1 MATFSRPFEGTVR
14 IRLNAE
20 TNTLFLDRGVQGS
33 TLTAADA
40 NEIANTV
47 MEAATK
53 HKAGLNRWT
62 FYVRG
67 ESEKLGKDPDK
78 QLPVAALKKALK
90 EGYKVTLRAVKW
102 GKPSLWLV
110 PADEVKP
117 AKSTKFV
124 DIA

>member
-1 MATFSRPFEGTVR
+1 MGTFARPFEGTVR

-33 TLTAADA
+33 TLTASDA
-40 NEIANTV
+40 NEIAAKV
-47 MEAATK
+47 VEAATK

-62 FYVRG
+62 FYVKG
-67 ESEKLGKDPDK
+67 ESEKLGSESDAI
-78 QLPVAALKKALK
+78 LPASAVAKALK
-90 EGYKVTLRAVKW
+90 AGYRVTLRAVKW

-110 PADEVKP
+110 PADDAPK
-117 AKSTKFV
+117 AKTTKFV

>member
-14 IRLNAE
+14 IRLNPE
-20 TNTLFLDRGVQGS
+20 TGLVYLDRGVQGS

-40 NEIANTV
+40 ELIATTV
-47 MEAATK
+47 VEAATK

-67 ESEKLGKDPDK
+67 ESEKLGKDPAK
-78 QLPVAALKKALK
+78 PLPVAAVKKALK
-90 EGYKVTLRAVKW
+90 EGYKVSLKAVKW
-102 GKPSLWLV
+102 GKPSLWFT
-110 PADEVKP
+110 PADEAPK
-117 AKSTKFV
+117 AKSSSII